1 MLLLISHKHFIK
13 ISHNIYK
20 LPFSPINSIPPP
32 PPMGNSAPHRLPPA
46 AGKVILSD
54 GGVFTYDEPLTVAE
68 LMLEHPQQVV
78 VELTKPVMNGQKPT
92 PLPADQKLE
101 TKKTYLMVPIR
112 KGKPIQLTSE
122 EARKILANTNSVLK
136 SKALVAFTG
145 VVPLIVRICPA
156 VGGKNDGVSKSKKK
170 EEEEREKSDY
180 FMDILEGRPGFL
192 SRQISGK
199 GWKPSLDPIT
209 EKAFKAKATH
219 WVLNK

>member
-1 MLLLISHKHFIK
+1 
-13 ISHNIYK
+13 
-20 LPFSPINSIPPP
+20 
-32 PPMGNSAPHRLPPA
+32 MGNSPPHRLPPS

-68 LMLEHPQQVV
+68 LMLEHPRQVV
-78 VELTKPVMNGQKPT
+78 VELTKPMTNGGKPT

-101 TKKTYLMVPIR
+101 TEKTYLMLPIR
-112 KGKPIQLTSE
+112 KGKPIPLSSE
-122 EARKILANTNSVLK
+122 AARKVLESANSVLK

-145 VVPLIVRICPA
+145 VVPLLVRMNDA
-156 VGGKNDGVSKSKKK
+156 VSKGKKSKCCLVEGGK
-170 EEEEREKSDY
+170 EEKSDY
-180 FMDILEGRPGFL
+180 FVDVMEGRPEFL

-209 EKAFKAKATH
+209 EKAFKAKVSH